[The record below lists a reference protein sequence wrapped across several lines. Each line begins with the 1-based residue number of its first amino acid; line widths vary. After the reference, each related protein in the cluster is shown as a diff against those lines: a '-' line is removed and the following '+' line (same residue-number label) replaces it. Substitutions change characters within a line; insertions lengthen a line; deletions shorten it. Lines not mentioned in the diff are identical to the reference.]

1 MFTGEL
7 GISVLSTTNLTS
19 GIQRQKTDTSV
30 EENST
35 VNIRYRILFLRIFK
49 ITWKAAGTKN

>member
-35 VNIRYRILFLRIFK
+35 VNIRYQILFLLIFK
-49 ITWKAAGTKN
+49 ITRKAAGTKD

>member
-7 GISVLSTTNLTS
+7 GISVLLTTNLTS

-35 VNIRYRILFLRIFK
+35 VNIRYQILFLLIFK
-49 ITWKAAGTKN
+49 ITRKAAGTKD